1 MTRSSDGCGTFKEV
15 YRAFKQEC
23 NRYAKQKLIPV
34 SNKAKMFNMTYS
46 EKGMEQLTS
55 ESFRNLLTEFD
66 TFICGADGLLWLRDG
81 VILEASSLIN
91 LLLENEKEV
100 IILTNDTTKT
110 RANHEQKL
118 KEHRFSSKLTREQ
131 IVTPGLV
138 AAEYIKNTPNFK
150 QKVVYLIAAE
160 GVQDDLANAGIKY
173 FGEGPDLLSHSGTE
187 AVVFN
192 TDLSVNVEDV
202 GAVIVGFDKNFN
214 YKKMMKAANYLKN
227 PNCLFLATNDDATF
241 SCQRKDIVVPD
252 AGKTITVRS
261 TGQIE
266 MLPNYYATSITALLP
281 VIK

>member
-1 MTRSSDGCGTFKEV
+1 
-15 YRAFKQEC
+15 
-23 NRYAKQKLIPV
+23 
-34 SNKAKMFNMTYS
+34 
-46 EKGMEQLTS
+46 
-55 ESFRNLLTEFD
+55 
-66 TFICGADGLLWLRDG
+66 
-81 VILEASSLIN
+81 
-91 LLLENEKEV
+91 
-100 IILTNDTTKT
+100 
-110 RANHEQKL
+110 
-118 KEHRFSSKLTREQ
+118 EQ

-192 TDLSVNVEDV
+192 TDLSVNTSLWTDTGPHRVVPACDFRQDGDNLSRFTIGYVEVGVVGTPTSHIEAVENLVEDV

-252 AGKTITVRS
+252 AGAIVAAVSKASTREAIIIGKPYQPVFDYIKNKWNITENRTMMICSSVNSDVKFGNSHGIRTLLVLNESLRLEDLEHVRS